1 MRMIRNIKN
10 RNGFSIAELLV
21 AILILSMVSTV
32 VAGGI
37 PVARDAYN
45 NITVAANAEVLLST
59 AIYSLRGELW
69 NAQEINVPD
78 TNTKIESDPNT
89 IIEFRNRKNGFKTEI
104 FVSDPDSD
112 GNKKIMIQEYIPED
126 SMDAATKP
134 KPRERELIPGISK
147 DNLYASY
154 SRIYYE
160 EGEGV
165 VTIEGLT
172 VKKKGEPCG
181 VKEIKLVIKVL

>member
-69 NAQEINVPD
+69 NAQEINVSD
-78 TNTKIESDPNT
+78 TK
-89 IIEFRNRKNGFKTEI
+89 IEFRNRKNGLKTEI

-112 GNKKIMIQEYIPED
+112 DNKNKKIMIQEYFRKE
-126 SMDAATKP
+126 SMDEP
-134 KPRERELIPGISK
+134 EEPRELIPGLSK

-172 VKKKGEPCG
+172 VKKKREPCG
-181 VKEIKLVIKVL
+181 VKEINLVIKVL